1 MVKKLA
7 WPPCRVCS
15 AEKKKKI
22 FPVTE
27 FILPF
32 SLKTTIITEMFSFF
46 RAILVYF
53 ILDFH
58 KDIDPYSSLLEN
70 SQKSPV
76 T

>member
-7 WPPCRVCS
+7 WPLCRVCS

-46 RAILVYF
+46 RAI
-53 ILDFH
+53 
-58 KDIDPYSSLLEN
+58 
-70 SQKSPV
+70 
-76 T
+76 